1 MLKRYYA
8 LAFLVIFSLL
18 LFSGC
23 QSYTQRNAKAI
34 IEAAPQPGET
44 QVIITKYSQIEAA
57 ELAKA
62 EAALERQKAA
72 EQAQKEREQEENF
85 QKTQAELESLA
96 IENNSYEKANTTLT
110 AEKEILMTDNQSLIQ
125 ENNSLKEENI
135 NLETENRALTEETQ
149 SVLQDNTSLREANQ
163 TFTAENQ
170 SLSEANLELTEKSLT
185 LTEAKGKL
193 ETENQTL
200 TGSNKILKEEIQ
212 ALKET
217 NQALNEANNALT
229 EENRDLKNQASSLQ
243 LTLDTKLR
251 LEMEKADRERQ
262 AQEAKI
268 LAEKQKEKAIADAEK
283 ARLAE
288 LERIRKAQEEEIM
301 QIPPLGQ
308 ITFPRLYSTARPSIL
323 AMPGE
328 KLKVLMLPLDDT
340 PWVENNTAEEV
351 AKSISDL
358 QVPVI
363 FVTGNM
369 SNVVALVRFMGYDAV
384 LFESGAILSD
394 FNIKKTDEN
403 GMVVQYTK
411 DKELRLSLANLPQ
424 YSVMQ
429 AFLEKKEW
437 KSLQESEAPARIQKV
452 RDIILEG
459 SNTMPTIIGSSL
471 YEPSYQD
478 WNTFSPIPYRQME
491 FLWPLC
497 DTFEQEGFYD
507 TYRVTHYNAATDAG
521 NTLRTKDLEERVD
534 YIFTRKVLPLMAGL
548 LTAGPLS
555 VPDANGISRF
565 ALYGTFLVP

>member
-8 LAFLVIFSLL
+8 LAFLFIFSLL
-18 LFSGC
+18 LFPGC

-34 IEAAPQPGET
+34 IEEAQKPGDT
-44 QVIITKYSQIEAA
+44 QVLITKYSQIEAA
-57 ELAKA
+57 ELAKR
-62 EAALERQKAA
+62 EAALERQKEE
-72 EQAQKEREQEENF
+72 EQLQKELEQEQNF
-85 QKTQAELESLA
+85 QETKAALRALT
-96 IENNSYEKANTTLT
+96 IENNSYEKANTALSIENEYLKTANLSLT
-110 AEKEILMTDNQSLIQ
+110 Q
-125 ENNSLKEENI
+125 ENDSLTEN
-135 NLETENRALTEETQ
+135 NKTLAEENRALTEENQ
-149 SVLQDNTSLREANQ
+149 AVLQDNTFLTEANK
-163 TFTAENQ
+163 TLTEENQ
-170 SLSEANLELTEKSLT
+170 SLSGANLELTGRNQT
-185 LTEAKGKL
+185 LTEANGELKAA
-193 ETENQTL
+193 NQTL
-200 TGSNKILKEEIQ
+200 TGANK
-212 ALKET
+212 ALTAE
-217 NQALNEANNALT
+217 NQAIKEANQSLT
-229 EENRDLKNQASSLQ
+229 AENQALKNQASSLQ

-251 LEMEKADRERQ
+251 LEMEKADKERQ
-262 AQEAKI
+262 TQEAKI
-268 LAEKQKEKAIADAEK
+268 LADKLKEKAIADAEK
-283 ARLAE
+283 ARLEE
-288 LERIRKAQEEEIM
+288 LERVKKAHEAEIM

-308 ITFPRLYSTARPSIL
+308 ITFPRPYSTARPSIV
-323 AMPGE
+323 AKQGE

-340 PWVENNTAEEV
+340 SWKESKIAEEV

-363 FVTGNM
+363 FLTGNM
-369 SNVVALVRFMGYDAV
+369 NNVIALVRLMGYDAV

-394 FNIKKTDEN
+394 FSIKETAKN
-403 GMVVQYTK
+403 GMVVQYTE

-429 AFLEKKEW
+429 AFLEKKDW
-437 KSLQESEAPARIQKV
+437 KSLQKAEEPARIQKV

-491 FLWPLC
+491 FLWPLS

-521 NTLRTKDLEERVD
+521 NTLRTKDMEERVD
-534 YIFTRKVLPLMAGL
+534 YIFTRKVLPLMVGL
-548 LTAGPLS
+548 LTAGPQS